1 MTRLPLAALLVVL
14 GCAAIPPLPAFA
26 VDTVTS
32 TDAPDLTSVRAKI
45 KAKDWP
51 AALAELTTIS
61 NTVQHANVYNLLGFV
76 NRNLGEHKKA
86 LTFYKKALDFNPDHK
101 GAHEYMGELFV
112 KTGDMAEAKKH
123 EVILVR
129 LCPDGCEELEDLRK
143 AIAAGPGTAAS
154 LIN

>member
-1 MTRLPLAALLVVL
+1 MKRTAHALVLLLALAPVT
-14 GCAAIPPLPAFA
+14 ASA
-26 VDTVTS
+26 VDTITS

-45 KAKDWP
+45 KSKDWSS
-51 AALAELTTIS
+51 ALTELTKIS
-61 NTVQHANVYNLLGFV
+61 DTVQHADVYNLLGFV
-76 NRNLGEHKKA
+76 NRNMSNHKVA

-143 AIAAGPGTAAS
+143 SIASGPGTAAS

>member
-1 MTRLPLAALLVVL
+1 MKRTAHALVLLLALAPVT
-14 GCAAIPPLPAFA
+14 AYA
-26 VDTVTS
+26 VDTITS

-45 KAKDWP
+45 KSKDWSS
-51 AALAELTTIS
+51 ALTELTKIS
-61 NTVQHANVYNLLGFV
+61 DTVQHADVYNLLGFV
-76 NRNLGEHKKA
+76 NRNMSNHKVA

-143 AIAAGPGTAAS
+143 SIASGPGTAAS